1 MSTLGNQIHRVL
13 EAKAEALVS
22 RNAEAL
28 ENLIHDDFTYLN
40 AGGRIFDKASYIDT
54 YSLSGSL
61 LFVEQRFSDLAVKA
75 LGELAVATMSIADTF
90 LIDGQNVGGRFKSLC
105 VFCLSSGRWQWA
117 AGQTMKH
124 PAA

>member
-1 MSTLGNQIHRVL
+1 MSTLSNQIQRVL
-13 EAKAEALVS
+13 DAKAEALVS

-28 ENLIHDDFTYLN
+28 ASLIHGDFTYVN
-40 AGGRIFDKASYIDT
+40 AGGKIFDKSSYIET

-61 LFVEQRFSDLAVKA
+61 LFLEQRFSDLAVKA
-75 LGELAVATMSIADTF
+75 LGECAVATMSIADTF
-90 LIDGQNVGGRFKSLC
+90 LIDGQRVGGRFKSLC

-124 PAA
+124 PAE